1 MNTQTRRHGA
11 VTGQKLSS
19 CVSFALITRQC
30 VTHVLWRFSTRVM
43 KALVLAALFLMPIS
57 LLAQNRLGFRSH
69 DAQLGYFYEARYG
82 EDGCFLHV
90 YRNRADALGKPVFK
104 SDVNIYS
111 AFHTPDAKFFV
122 VNHGSGSYGNI
133 PVVFRE
139 AAPGA
144 KPYISESEFRRI
156 MDTSLKKIYP
166 EFRGGDLNHLNSPI
180 RDIRDGEALIHASG
194 DFDFDP
200 PNGGLYR
207 KQFKSLFL
215 TMNMA
220 KRTISPLDDQEG
232 PKSWYRGLPDTD
244 ATYGSGFFVT
254 ERQILTNA
262 HVIGDAKRV
271 AVGLGNKEAWADV
284 VAVSKD
290 FDLALLTI
298 APNSLHGVPVSL
310 APSAPELG
318 QRVRAYGY
326 PLPMVQGYTMK
337 ATDGTISGLFGVLDN
352 PLHFQTTAP
361 MQPGNSG
368 GALLDEH
375 NQLLGVA
382 VASLDKIVV
391 AKATGTLPENVN
403 FGIHLDVVRRF
414 LDAQHVTPEP
424 KKDTKFDPEKSFVQV
439 VRSP

>member
-1 MNTQTRRHGA
+1 M
-11 VTGQKLSS
+11 KSS
-19 CVSFALITRQC
+19 ISIPSPAHISR
-30 VTHVLWRFSTRVM
+30 
-43 KALVLAALFLMPIS
+43 VLAALLLMPIS

-69 DAQLGYFYEARYG
+69 DAQLGYFYEARYD
-82 EDGCFLHV
+82 EAGCFLHV

-122 VNHGSGSYGNI
+122 VNHGSTRYGNV

-139 AAPGA
+139 AVPGA
-144 KPYISESEFRRI
+144 KPYISESEFRGI
-156 MDTSLKKIYP
+156 VDTCLKKIYP
-166 EFRGGDLNHLNSPI
+166 EFKGDNLHCLYSPI
-180 RDIRDGEALIHASG
+180 RDIRNGEALIHASG

-200 PNGGLYR
+200 PRGGLHR
-207 KQFKSLFL
+207 NQFKSLFL
-215 TMNMA
+215 AMNLA
-220 KRTISPLDDQEG
+220 NRTIRRLDEKDG
-232 PKSWYRGLPDTD
+232 PKSWYRGLPDRD

-254 ERQILTNA
+254 ERHILTNA
-262 HVIGDAKRV
+262 HVVGDAKRV
-271 AVGLGNKEAWADV
+271 SVGLGNKETWADV
-284 VAVSKD
+284 VGVSKD

-298 APNSLHGVPVSL
+298 APNSLIGVPVSL
-310 APSAPELG
+310 ATSAPELG
-318 QRVRAYGY
+318 QRLRAYGY
-326 PLPMVQGYTMK
+326 PLPQVQGYTMK
-337 ATDGTISGLFGVLDN
+337 ATDGTISGLFGALDN

-382 VASLDKIVV
+382 VAALDKIVV

-414 LDAQHVTPEP
+414 LDAQRVTLEP
-424 KKDTKFDPEKSFVQV
+424 KKDTKFDPEQSFVQV
-439 VRSP
+439 IRSP